1 MNVYRDISEVPRNN
15 NTVITLGTFDGV
27 HLAHRQII
35 NKVIEL
41 SKQNS
46 LANSNS
52 RSFIVTFEP
61 HPQEVLKNK
70 TPDIKLLTSLEEKLR
85 LLEKA
90 GIENVLVIKFTEEF
104 SKTQAKEFYQK
115 YVYGA
120 VGLSDLVI
128 GYDHLFGKD
137 RQGDFQ
143 TLQDLG
149 REFNF
154 NVHRVEEIDV
164 DGKPVSSTRI
174 RKALAEG
181 NIEEANKLLGYEYSF
196 DGIVV
201 EGDKIGRTIGYPT
214 VNLQFIKENKVMPND
229 GIYCV
234 RVIHN
239 GSTHYGMMYHGV
251 RPTLSEGLIRAK
263 EVHIFDFNKTIYGDK
278 LTVSFSTKLRDDKK
292 FTSKEEL
299 IAQIDKDKEKSLKFL
314 AEKYTG
320 IKQKS

>member
-1 MNVYRDISEVPRNN
+1 MNVYRDIADVPRDDK
-15 NTVITLGTFDGV
+15 TVVTIGTFDGV

-35 NKVIEL
+35 SKVIEL
-41 SKQNS
+41 SKENK
-46 LANSNS
+46 S

-90 GIENVLVIKFTEEF
+90 GIENVLVIKFTEDF
-104 SKTQAKEFYQK
+104 AKTQAKEFYQK
-115 YVYGA
+115 YVYGGI
-120 VGLSDLVI
+120 GLSNLVI

-143 TLQDLG
+143 TLVDLG
-149 REFNF
+149 KEFNF
-154 NVHRVEEIDV
+154 AVHRVEEIDV

-181 NIEEANKLLGYEYSF
+181 DIEEANKLLGYEYSF

-239 GSTHYGMMYHGV
+239 NKEYYGMMYHGT
-251 RPTLSEGLIRAK
+251 RPTLSEGLIHAK
-263 EVHIFDFNKTIYGDK
+263 EVHIFDFDKTIYGDK
-278 LTVSFSTKLRDDKK
+278 LTVSFLTKLRNDKK
-292 FTSKEEL
+292 FASKEEL
-299 IAQIDKDKEKSLKFL
+299 IAQIDKDKIDSLKYL
-314 AEKYTG
+314 E

>member
-1 MNVYRDISEVPRNN
+1 MNVYRDISEVQRND
-15 NTVITLGTFDGV
+15 NTVVTIGTFDGV

-35 NKVIEL
+35 NKVTEL

-46 LANSNS
+46 IANSNP

-104 SKTQAKEFYQK
+104 SKTSANEFYQK
-115 YVYGA
+115 YIYGEI
-120 VGLSDLVI
+120 GLSDLVI

-143 TLQDLG
+143 TLQNLG
-149 REFNF
+149 KEFNF

-181 NIEEANKLLGYEYSF
+181 NIEEANKLLGHEYSF

-234 RVIHN
+234 KVIHN
-239 GSTHYGMMYHGV
+239 GAAHYGMMYHGV

-263 EVHIFDFNKTIYGDK
+263 EVHIFDFDKTIYGDK
-278 LTVSFSTKLRDDKK
+278 LTVSFLTKLRDDKK

-299 IAQIDKDKEKSLKFL
+299 IAQIDKDKEDSLKFL
-314 AEKYTG
+314 E

>member
-1 MNVYRDISEVPRNN
+1 MPRDDKTAVTI
-15 NTVITLGTFDGV
+15 GTYDGL

-35 NKVIEL
+35 SKVTEL
-41 SKQNS
+41 AKKNN
-46 LANSNS
+46 L
-52 RSFIVTFEP
+52 RSFVITFEP

-70 TPDIKLLTSLEEKLR
+70 TPDIKLLTSLDEKLR

-90 GIENVLVIKFTEEF
+90 GVENVLVIEFTPEF
-104 SKTQAKEFYQK
+104 AKTQAKEFYEK
-115 YVYGA
+115 FVYGA
-120 VGLSDLVI
+120 VGLNDLVV

-143 TLQDLG
+143 TLVDLG
-149 REFNF
+149 KEFNF
-154 NVHRVEEIDV
+154 RVHRVEEIDV

-181 NIEEANKLLGYEYSF
+181 NIEEANKLLGHEYSF

-201 EGDKIGRTIGYPT
+201 EGDKVGRTIGYPT

-234 RVIHN
+234 SVVY
-239 GSTHYGMMYHGV
+239 GGKEYYGMMYHGV
-251 RPTLSEGLIRAK
+251 RPTLSEGLVRAK
-263 EVHIFDFNKTIYGDK
+263 EVHIFDFDKTIYGEK
-278 LTVSFSTKLRDDKK
+278 LTVSFLTKLRDDKK

-299 IAQIDKDKEKSLKFL
+299 IAQIDKDKHDSLRFL
-314 AEKYTG
+314 E
-320 IKQKS
+320 IKQNYK